1 MAIDI
6 KSKKKRWNGMDLFFI
21 VIIAIIIAALAF
33 VFGNMGRNGA
43 DSQKSNTV
51 SIEYTVEFRKMS
63 NDALGAVKEGDSVRD
78 PDNKRNIGTIVS
90 VQSMPYAT
98 IAYNSSDGTVYM
110 AENPD
115 LSDLMITI
123 RAEAIH
129 TDSGYYVNDAR
140 FLVGRITNIWSSGF
154 AGSGYCISIR
164 EID

>member
-6 KSKKKRWNGMDLFFI
+6 KGKKKRWNGMDLFFI

-123 RAEAIH
+123 RAEALH

>member
-1 MAIDI
+1 MAIGI
-6 KSKKKRWNGMDLFFI
+6 KGNKKRWNGMDLFFI
-21 VIIAIIIAALAF
+21 VIITLIIAALAF
-33 VFGNMGRNGA
+33 VLGNMGKKVGGTQN
-43 DSQKSNTV
+43 SNTV
-51 SIEYTVEFRKMS
+51 NIEYTVEFRKMN

-90 VQSMPYAT
+90 VQSIPYAT
-98 IAYNSSDGTVYM
+98 IAYNSGDGTVYM

-123 RAEAIH
+123 RAEAVH

-140 FLVGRITNIWSSGF
+140 FLVGKVTNIWSTGF